1 MQNTFTPSKDLKV
14 QQHLIDTMMF
24 HEAQFEI
31 VIAVRDLVFGSQPD
45 IWEKMMYGGIMFSV
59 GEFKQC
65 GIYISQNHVSLEFS
79 KGYLLSDPNVILEGI
94 GHTRRHIKL
103 HNLEEVESKRV
114 IEFLAQLKEIF

>member
-1 MQNTFTPSKDLKV
+1 MTNSFTPSKDSKV

-31 VIAVRDLVFGSQPD
+31 VIAIRDLVFASQAD

-59 GEFKQC
+59 GETKQC
-65 GIYISQNHVSLEFS
+65 GVYVSKNHVSLEFS
-79 KGYLLSDPNVILEGI
+79 KGYLLTDPNQILKGV

-103 HNLEEVESKRV
+103 ITIEDIESKQAV
-114 IEFLAQLKEIF
+114 SFLAQLSTL